1 MEKSQLVNLL
11 GGLAVAVSDAQGR
24 AMAAGAAL
32 NISEVAAV
40 MTLGTSPGLRIDAL
54 GAVLGLSHSAT
65 VRLAGKLGREGYLE
79 RVERSDRREV
89 GLKLTA
95 AGRALRQRLV
105 RIRTGVLEEALG
117 ALPPEHLPAF
127 AECVSQALA
136 AITSSRWHADNI
148 CRLCDETTCPEEICP
163 VECKAVALDGKNR

>member
-11 GGLAVAVSDAQGR
+11 GSLSVAVSDAQGR
-24 AMAAGAAL
+24 AMASGASL

-40 MTLGTSPGLRIDAL
+40 MTLGASPGLRIEAL

-105 RIRTGVLEEALG
+105 RIRNGVLEETLG
-117 ALPPEHLPAF
+117 ALSDEHLPVF

-148 CRLCDETTCPEEICP
+148 CRLCDETVCPVETCP
-163 VECKAVALDGKNR
+163 VECKAVALEAESR